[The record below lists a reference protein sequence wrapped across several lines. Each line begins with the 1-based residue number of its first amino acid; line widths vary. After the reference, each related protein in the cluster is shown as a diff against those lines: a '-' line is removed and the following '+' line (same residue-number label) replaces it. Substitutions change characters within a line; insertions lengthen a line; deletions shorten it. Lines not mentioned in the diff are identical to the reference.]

1 MSDESWQVARAFN
14 WGILF
19 VGDSVDSGLSEIA
32 VGRDITVGR
41 SCVVIPVRHAQ
52 DVDLDDVDADEAVKP
67 FEVVLSVRPGAFADT
82 VGPRSFEAVIA
93 VPSGELAI
101 GDADGERLVAVRPG
115 DVRLRVSASPD
126 VHAEHLEITYW
137 SQ

>member
-101 GDADGERLVAVRPG
+101 GDADGERLVAVCPG

>member
-19 VGDSVDSGLSEIA
+19 VGDSVDPGLNEIA
-32 VGRDITVGR
+32 LGSDIAVGR

-52 DVDLDDVDADEAVKP
+52 DVDLDDVDADEAAKP
-67 FEVVLSVRPGAFADT
+67 FEVLLSVRPGSLVDT
-82 VGPRSFEAVIA
+82 VGPRSFEAVIS

-126 VHAEHLEITYW
+126 VHAEHVEITYW